1 MWPLGAILRP
11 ARGAETATGAVLRWC
26 SALSSHSDLDA
37 RTMAAS
43 KSAAASPA
51 AVLWLHD
58 RQEFASS
65 TDRPPE
71 LVLSTALW
79 DELKLSATDCCVALL
94 VDPKASRPPTAVG
107 SIPPSAS
114 NDELVLCAMKAPT
127 SAPPQLQASV
137 LQSVAAAFALS
148 NRQSVALRRVVRAAA
163 ELKFVELAFRDQYL
177 SRGEIFHFR
186 RLLLEREP
194 ALHLGKTCVVD
205 GLRLTVLQLLQ
216 LQHGGAAR
224 SGVLSERRC
233 SRSAR
238 APPPSS
244 C

>member
-1 MWPLGAILRP
+1 
-11 ARGAETATGAVLRWC
+11 
-26 SALSSHSDLDA
+26 
-37 RTMAAS
+37 
-43 KSAAASPA
+43 
-51 AVLWLHD
+51 
-58 RQEFASS
+58 
-65 TDRPPE
+65 
-71 LVLSTALW
+71 
-79 DELKLSATDCCVALL
+79 
-94 VDPKASRPPTAVG
+94 
-107 SIPPSAS
+107 
-114 NDELVLCAMKAPT
+114 MKAPT

-224 SGVLSERRC
+224 SGVLSERTVLSFRSRAAAFFLLIQMSSEMWDLAPDGEAYHEKVLRFLAALFAKWKDLGVSHIVTIVLF
-233 SRSAR
+233 SRSYAPPRNPSPPPPRPTPPPKADTPPADAPTPRTTTTATRRRPPAR
-238 APPPSS
+238 PPRGRGRRRRRSPPRASRRSAPPSS
-244 C
+244 S

>member
-1 MWPLGAILRP
+1 MA
-11 ARGAETATGAVLRWC
+11 
-26 SALSSHSDLDA
+26 SA
-37 RTMAAS
+37 

-71 LVLSTALW
+71 LVLSAALW

-216 LQHGGAAR
+216 LQHGGAYEREKSTMVTMCDTPRSFHLANRAAR
-224 SGVLSERRC
+224 KRRTF
-233 SRSAR
+233 SW
-238 APPPSS
+238 
-244 C
+244 